1 MSRYVVHQLTDTEKT
16 KHVLIGKLTAI
27 IAQCDLLV
35 LEAESPECR
44 RRLAKIKCLALDS
57 AEMVLTCAA
66 HHEHVEE
73 QKELFV

>member
-1 MSRYVVHQLTDTEKT
+1 MHQLIETEKT

-27 IAQCDLLV
+27 IAECDLLV
-35 LEAESPECR
+35 LEAESPECK

-57 AEMVLTCAA
+57 ADRVLTCAA
-66 HHEHVEE
+66 HHEDAEE